1 MRCLVTG
8 GAGFIGSH
16 LVQALLAAGSEVVVL
31 DDLSTGRTENIAP
44 VQNHPQASF
53 VNGSVLD
60 EDLVDRC
67 AAGCAHIYHLAA
79 AVGVKLVFDHP
90 VRTIETNVH
99 GTEAVL
105 RAARKYG
112 SKILIASTSEV
123 YGKDPRDRGGQ
134 FGEPDDLT
142 LGTSLR
148 WGYAASKALD
158 EYLGRAYHRE
168 YGVPVVV
175 VRFFNT
181 VGPRQTGAYG
191 MVLPRLVRQ
200 AVEGHPLTVY
210 GDGSQ
215 VRVFL
220 WVGDAVTAVVGLMRH
235 PEAVGEIF
243 NVGGVE
249 PITIRDLAIRI
260 KTLTASSSEIVFIP
274 YERAYGQGFEDIRYR
289 VPDIT
294 KLRRLIGFQP
304 TKCLDDVI
312 RDLVGQCSQDAWR
325 PRQELEHV

>member
-1 MRCLVTG
+1 MKHLITG

-16 LVQALLAAGSEVVVL
+16 LAEAMLSRGAEVVLL
-31 DDLSTGRTENIAP
+31 DDLSTGSLTNVAHLTG
-44 VQNHPQASF
+44 HPRVSF
-53 VNGSVLD
+53 VNGSILD
-60 EDLVDRC
+60 EPLLDRC

-79 AVGVKLVFDHP
+79 AVGVKLVFERP
-90 VRTIETNVH
+90 VHTIETNVH
-99 GTEAVL
+99 GTEIIL
-105 RAARKYG
+105 RVARKHG
-112 SKILIASTSEV
+112 SKVLLASTSEV
-123 YGKDPRDRGGQ
+123 YGKDPRNASH
-134 FGEPDDLT
+134 FSEPDDLT

-168 YGVPVVV
+168 YRVPVVI

-200 AVEGHPLTVY
+200 ALEGSPLTVY

-220 WVGDAVTAVVGLMRH
+220 WVGDAVTAVVGLMTC
-235 PEAVGEIF
+235 PEAEGEIF

-249 PITIRDLAIRI
+249 PITIRDLAVKVKR
-260 KTLTASSSEIVFIP
+260 LTDSPSEIVYIP
-274 YERAYGQGFEDIRYR
+274 YERAYGPGFEDIRYR

-294 KLRRLIGFQP
+294 KLRQLLAFQP
-304 TKCLDDVI
+304 TKSLDDVI
-312 RDLVGQCSQDAWR
+312 RQVATQYAPGTARR
-325 PRQELEHV
+325 PQEMEHV